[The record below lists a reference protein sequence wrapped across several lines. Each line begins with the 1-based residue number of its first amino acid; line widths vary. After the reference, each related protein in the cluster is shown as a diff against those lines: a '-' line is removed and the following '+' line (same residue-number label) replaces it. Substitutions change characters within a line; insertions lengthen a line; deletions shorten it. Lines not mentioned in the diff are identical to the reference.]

1 MRGRMPY
8 TSPSRWPIWYQS
20 AVRHSLSLI
29 CAQPEAAR
37 TRLIHAAVDRAA
49 LMFIVAL
56 LPAPAVVHRIQGC
69 ALLFTQRSPD
79 AVLRLQAVHCIT
91 EAGLVGVPALARRDG
106 GAASQPCDSY
116 RNDEEPHARANS
128 PRRALF
134 RTVYLLLLAGVDP
147 CGAAE
152 VLVDARHALHLALGR
167 ETLVEAFLAEL
178 LGHLGPRRQALLP

>member
-1 MRGRMPY
+1 MRGRIPY
-8 TSPSRWPIWYQS
+8 TSPSRWPIWYQP

-37 TRLIHAAVDRAA
+37 TRPETPKASLIHAAVDRAA

-79 AVLRLQAVHCIT
+79 AVLPLQAVHCIT

-116 RNDEEPHARANS
+116 RNDEGPHARANS

-134 RTVYLLLLAGVDP
+134 RVYCFLPASIP
-147 CGAAE
+147 AARA
-152 VLVDARHALHLALGR
+152 VR
-167 ETLVEAFLAEL
+167 
-178 LGHLGPRRQALLP
+178 